1 MPKSKKYTSKIYKVK
16 KSNLRKSKRGGFSW
30 SDISNWKPDFTNWK
44 STFTDKMNNF
54 SIFKKKDTQL
64 SSTKPVT
71 TTNELSETKPELQSS
86 PSYSSP
92 SYSSPSYSSPS
103 YSSPSY
109 SSPSNFSEDSVSS
122 NKVMPLYEAP
132 KINNSINDNDGLKN
146 TLPPSSFSSPSFSS
160 PSFSSPSF
168 SSPSF
173 SSSSFS
179 SSSLGTQQNTIDN
192 EPKYSG
198 GYRANHS
205 LTNLASKAAPF
216 WQPTAKPQVWVGGKI
231 KKTYKSHKKNKSH
244 KKHKK
249 SYKKHH

>member
-103 YSSPSY
+103 
-109 SSPSNFSEDSVSS
+109 NFSEDSVSS

-146 TLPPSSFSSPSFSS
+146 TLPPS
-160 PSFSSPSF
+160 SF

>member
-16 KSNLRKSKRGGFSW
+16 KSNLKKSKKGGFSW
-30 SDISNWKPDFTNWK
+30 SDISNWKPDFTDLK
-44 STFTDKMNNF
+44 SKFTDKMNNF

-71 TTNELSETKPELQSS
+71 TTNELSETKPQFQ
-86 PSYSSP
+86 PSP

-160 PSFSSPSF
+160 
-168 SSPSF
+168 
-173 SSSSFS
+173 
-179 SSSLGTQQNTIDN
+179 SSLGTQQNTIDN
-192 EPKYSG
+192 ETKFSG
-198 GYRANHS
+198 GYHANHS
-205 LTNLASKAAPF
+205 LTNLASKATPF
-216 WQPTAKPQVWVGGKI
+216 WQPTAKAQVWVGGKI
-231 KKTYKSHKKNKSH
+231 KKTKKHKFHKKNKAH

-249 SYKKHH
+249 SHKKHH

>member
-30 SDISNWKPDFTNWK
+30 SDISNWNPDFTNWK
-44 STFTDKMNNF
+44 SKFTDKMNNF

-92 SYSSPSYSSPS
+92 SYSSPS
-103 YSSPSY
+103 
-109 SSPSNFSEDSVSS
+109 NFSEDRVSS

-160 PSFSSPSF
+160 SSFSSPSF
-168 SSPSF
+168 SSPS
-173 SSSSFS
+173 
-179 SSSLGTQQNTIDN
+179 LGTQQNTINN
-192 EPKYSG
+192 EPKFSG

>member
-16 KSNLRKSKRGGFSW
+16 KSNLKKSKKGGFSW
-30 SDISNWKPDFTNWK
+30 SDISNWKPDFTDLK
-44 STFTDKMNNF
+44 SKFTDKMNNF

-92 SYSSPSYSSPS
+92 SYSSPS
-103 YSSPSY
+103 
-109 SSPSNFSEDSVSS
+109 NFSEDRVSS

-160 PSFSSPSF
+160 SSFSSPSF
-168 SSPSF
+168 SSPS
-173 SSSSFS
+173 
-179 SSSLGTQQNTIDN
+179 LGTQQNTINN
-192 EPKYSG
+192 EPKFSG

>member
-1 MPKSKKYTSKIYKVK
+1 MS
-16 KSNLRKSKRGGFSW
+16 
-30 SDISNWKPDFTNWK
+30 
-44 STFTDKMNNF
+44 NF

-86 PSYSSP
+86 PSYSSL
-92 SYSSPSYSSPS
+92 
-103 YSSPSY
+103 
-109 SSPSNFSEDSVSS
+109 SNFSEDRVSS

-146 TLPPSSFSSPSFSS
+146 TLPPSSFSSSSFSS
-160 PSFSSPSF
+160 P
-168 SSPSF
+168 
-173 SSSSFS
+173 
-179 SSSLGTQQNTIDN
+179 SLGTQQNTINN
-192 EPKYSG
+192 EPKFSG

>member
-16 KSNLRKSKRGGFSW
+16 KSNLRRSKRGGFSW
-30 SDISNWKPDFTNWK
+30 SDISNWRPDFTNWK
-44 STFTDKMNNF
+44 STFTEKMNNF
-54 SIFKKKDTQL
+54 SIFKKKGTPL
-64 SSTKPVT
+64 SSQIPAS
-71 TTNELSETKPELQSS
+71 TTNELPETKPELQSS

-103 YSSPSY
+103 YSSPS
-109 SSPSNFSEDSVSS
+109 NFSEDSFSS

-132 KINNSINDNDGLKN
+132 KINNSINDNDGFKN
-146 TLPPSSFSSPSFSS
+146 TLPPPSSP
-160 PSFSSPSF
+160 
-168 SSPSF
+168 
-173 SSSSFS
+173 
-179 SSSLGTQQNTIDN
+179 SLGTQQNTITSFSDN

-205 LTNLASKAAPF
+205 LTNLASKASPF

>member
-44 STFTDKMNNF
+44 STFTDKMSNF

-71 TTNELSETKPELQSS
+71 TTNELSETKPELQ
-86 PSYSSP
+86 
-92 SYSSPSYSSPS
+92 
-103 YSSPSY
+103 SSPSY

-205 LTNLASKAAPF
+205 LTNLASKASPF